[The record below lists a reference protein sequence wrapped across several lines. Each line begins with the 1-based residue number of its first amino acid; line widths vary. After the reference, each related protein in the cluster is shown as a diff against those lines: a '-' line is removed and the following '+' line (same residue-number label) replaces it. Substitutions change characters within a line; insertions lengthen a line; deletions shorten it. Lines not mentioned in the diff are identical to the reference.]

1 VRILSRYLLREFLKF
16 FFAALAG
23 FVVIFYI
30 VDLLDNMS
38 NLVRYQAPLGAA
50 FLLYLFKLPQI
61 VFYVMPVAVL
71 VATLFSLTILSK
83 DNEVMALRSS
93 GISVHRFVAPLILLS
108 ILLSGFAFVN
118 NEFLVPVGN
127 ARGDQIY
134 KINIKHEYSDVFFKR
149 DKFWYRSKNAIYNIQ
164 SFDYLRKTL
173 GRITIYRIG
182 PNFRPVGRVDAL
194 KAQWIDG
201 KWHFYNVVVRD
212 FLPDGSARVR
222 TARDLII
229 DIPETPESFKV
240 IAPDPDH
247 FSFTELKR
255 YITKIRR
262 DGYDATKYL
271 VDLNAKLSTP
281 FISFLS
287 CLIAIPFA
295 LRTTRAGQRPLGVLM
310 AIVLASA
317 YWFVLAYSL
326 AFGHKGTLSPLLAAW
341 IPNVFFA
348 SLGGLFL
355 VNVEQ

>member
-1 VRILSRYLLREFLKF
+1 M
-16 FFAALAG
+16 AG
-23 FVVIFYI
+23 FVLIFYI
-30 VDLLDNMS
+30 VDLLDNM
-38 NLVRYQAPLGAA
+38 NDLVRYHAPVGAA
-50 FLLYLFKLPQI
+50 FLHYLFKLPQI

-83 DNEVMALRSS
+83 DNEVMAIRTS
-93 GISVHRFVAPLILLS
+93 GISVHRFTAPLILLS
-108 ILLSGFAFVN
+108 VLLSGFAFVN
-118 NEFLVPVGN
+118 NEFLVPTGN
-127 ARGDQIY
+127 ARSDQIY
-134 KINIKHEYSDVFFKR
+134 KMDIKHEYSDVFFKR
-149 DKFWYRSKNAIYNIQ
+149 DKFWFRSENAIYNIQ

-173 GRITIYRIG
+173 GRITMYRIG

-201 KWHFYNVVVRD
+201 SWHFYEVVVRD
-212 FLPDGSARVR
+212 FLPDGSAQVR
-222 TARDLII
+222 TARDMILH
-229 DIPETPESFKV
+229 IPETPESFKV

-247 FSFTELKR
+247 FSFLELKH
-255 YITKIRR
+255 YIVKIRR

-281 FISFLS
+281 LISFLS

-295 LRTTRAGQRPLGVLM
+295 LRTTRAGQRPLGILV

-326 AFGHKGTLSPLLAAW
+326 AFGHKGTLSPVLAAW

-355 VNVEQ
+355 VNVQR